1 MKQTTWVVRNIKTG
15 WDVDGN
21 SRTRARMNDGC
32 VRLAIDLDQSKP
44 PQMYFARNPAC
55 CVTSRQKGELAQ
67 RKLHANKEI
76 SAYLNLTQF
85 FVVQRIPH
93 DIPIALKP
101 RSQVETKPK
110 VFFLLFS
117 VEFMINN
124 YNAQRAVHICAVLYV
139 PDRVS
144 R

>member
-1 MKQTTWVVRNIKTG
+1 
-15 WDVDGN
+15 
-21 SRTRARMNDGC
+21 MNDGC

-93 DIPIALKP
+93 DIPLARPESRAALKP

-110 VFFLLFS
+110 VFFSSLF
-117 VEFMINN
+117 
-124 YNAQRAVHICAVLYV
+124 RRVH
-139 PDRVS
+139 DQ
-144 R
+144 